1 MKAAERYVGAAMCL
15 AFAAGTFSQERAWNR
30 VDPVQDAD
38 EMQHMDH
45 AGHDE
50 PSGPKADPSPH
61 RAADMEHAD
70 RSKEATGA
78 EAPAAP
84 REDEASRS
92 EPTPSER
99 EHVAPDPPQHEVPPM
114 AYSQM
119 AAMMAMDDREAVGNV
134 LIDRFEW
141 RDANGGSALEWDG
154 AAWYGGDYRKVWF
167 KTEGKRRTGTTED
180 ARNELLWDRIV
191 SRWWSLQTGIRQ
203 DFGVGPSRTWAALGV
218 QGLAPYF
225 FGVEAT
231 AYLGEG
237 GRSAARLT
245 TQYDLL
251 FTQRLILQPEA
262 EVNLYGKG
270 DPARRIGSGLS
281 DLEVGLRL
289 RYELRR
295 EFAPYLAVVWS
306 RRFGT
311 SATLARAAG
320 ESSDDLQFVAGL
332 RVWF

>member
-1 MKAAERYVGAAMCL
+1 MRAAERYVGVAVCL
-15 AFAAGTFSQERAWNR
+15 AFAAGAFSQEAAPSR
-30 VDPVQDAD
+30 VDPAQDAD

-45 AGHDE
+45 ARHDSPGAPE
-50 PSGPKADPSPH
+50 PAPSPH
-61 RAADMEHAD
+61 GAADMEQAG

-78 EAPAAP
+78 EAPTAP
-84 REDEASRS
+84 PEDEASRS

-141 RDANGGSALEWDG
+141 RDANGGAALEWDG
-154 AAWYGGDYRKVWF
+154 AAWYGGDYNKLWF
-167 KTEGKRRTGTTED
+167 KTEGMRRAGTTED
-180 ARNELLWDRIV
+180 ARNELLWDRIF

-203 DFGVGPSRTWAALGV
+203 DFGVGPSRTRAALGV
-218 QGLAPYF
+218 QGGAPYF
-225 FGVEAT
+225 FAVEAT
-231 AYLGEG
+231 AYVGEG
-237 GRSAARLT
+237 GRSAARLST
-245 TQYDLL
+245 EYDLL

-262 EVNLYGKG
+262 EVNFYGKE
-270 DPARRIGSGLS
+270 DPSRRIGSGLS
-281 DLEVGLRL
+281 ELEVGLRL

-295 EFAPYLAVVWS
+295 EFAPYLALVWS

-320 ESSDDLQFVAGL
+320 ENSDDLQFVAGL

>member
-1 MKAAERYVGAAMCL
+1 MRAADRYVGAAMCL
-15 AFAAGTFSQERAWNR
+15 AFAAGTFAQEAARNR
-30 VDPVQDAD
+30 VDPVQDTD

-45 AGHDE
+45 AQHDR
-50 PSGPKADPSPH
+50 PWGPKAGPSPH

-70 RSKEATGA
+70 RSKDATGA
-78 EAPAAP
+78 EAPTAP
-84 REDEASRS
+84 PKDEASTS
-92 EPTPSER
+92 TPTSSER

-119 AAMMAMDDREAVGNV
+119 AGMMAMDDREAVGKV

-154 AAWYGGDYRKVWF
+154 AAWYGGDYNKLWF
-167 KTEGKRRTGTTED
+167 KTEGMRRTGTTED
-180 ARNELLWDRIV
+180 ARSELLWDRIV

-225 FGVEAT
+225 FEVEAT
-231 AYLGEG
+231 AYVGEG
-237 GRSAARLT
+237 GRSAARLS
-245 TQYDLL
+245 TQCDLL

-262 EVNLYGKG
+262 EVNFYGKE
-270 DPARRIGSGLS
+270 DPSRRIGSGLS
-281 DLEVGLRL
+281 DLEVGLRV
-289 RYELRR
+289 RYEVRR
-295 EFAPYLAVVWS
+295 AFAPYLALVWS

-311 SATLARAAG
+311 TATLARAAG
-320 ESSDDLQFVAGL
+320 EGSDDLQFVAGL